1 MMLRTGTNNRAFT
14 FIEVMVAASVLA
26 LGAVLIYEAFFIS
39 LDSFEYCA
47 NFLQVSVWADALL
60 WEAQDAVLHPST
72 AKPIVTGGEITR
84 RKKKF
89 QWDLSYGVLDEIKE
103 ADSLCQMY
111 RIDVRV
117 FWQQGHRRVAVS
129 RSTYALYEKKE

>member
-1 MMLRTGTNNRAFT
+1 MLKTGTSTRAFT
-14 FIEVMVAASVLA
+14 LIEVMVAASVLA

-47 NFLQVSVWADALL
+47 NFLQVSVWTDALL
-60 WEAQDAVLHPST
+60 WEAQDAVLHPSS
-72 AKPIVTGGEITR
+72 AKPILTGGQITR
-84 RKKKF
+84 RNKKF
-89 QWDLSYGVLDEIKE
+89 QWDLSYDVLDEIKE
-103 ADSLCQMY
+103 AGRFCQMY

-117 FWQQGHRRVAVS
+117 FWQQGYRTAGVS